1 MRRDIGL
8 LHDPNRKPV
17 KLNSLMSNFADQ
29 AGDFIGDSLSGMWR
43 GLLDVDPELQARR
56 DAEAKAL
63 YDARA
68 ESPFFQMFGW
78 GEGNDDREGNALQ
91 NFLPSLGGMYRD
103 TAQAIRNPAPT
114 TEAITNLVAGGVL
127 NLTPVGDMLGEDVGQ
142 AQRQMASEFGNY
154 LKTSYGTWEGF
165 KEEFRKNPA
174 EVLSMIAGAGFTV
187 KGVADVATNPAVQQ
201 RFMAEMD
208 GMVNAANAGFMTP
221 LTVWHGSPYNFTRF
235 STDKMG
241 SGEGVQ
247 AYGWGIYH
255 AEAKDTAKTYE
266 IKEGVNDKAYE
277 AYEEEMLSRM
287 NKALDERDYMKA
299 EMYEMAA
306 LHRSPEFSLEDMLD
320 AYKDKPELHDKIKA
334 DHSEWQKHFEK
345 QPFGRYK
352 VDLPDQAIAT
362 MLNDDIP
369 IYDQPKVVQDF
380 LRKEHGAYM
389 DLVDKYKPLQLERE
403 AIQKQLNE
411 AINDNEV
418 AGILGGEPI
427 NTDRLMVERDAIIAK
442 QDEILKEIGSLGR
455 GTAPHPSN
463 GSGIYGY
470 LVEREIIERGIPASE
485 LEMSRFG
492 VRNNAVEKIISERL
506 HANGIMGRQYFDAD
520 SRDLPDTERKTRNF
534 VTFSADTSK
543 ILENKGVPIDNT
555 KRDVSSIPIGDVDI
569 RYSGGKDKNSARVG
583 DLANI
588 KGGILDQ
595 YGRTVVGENLVSA
608 PSKSIQDYEGRP
620 FVASQSDTTKA
631 GGMLTHVD
639 GQPLNEPVE
648 LLGGQDYM
656 FLPESQRQGLL
667 WASAEE
673 PIDKLIY
680 QAQEAKKAFGED
692 PIYLPFAMKPTGM
705 DFSKQVT
712 NTMMQSALAKLDSK
726 QLDELDRLIRTTS
739 KDKET
744 GKEVNL
750 DWKGIRSENPLE
762 NTTGGERKEIN
773 RIIDVHFRA
782 KGNKDGTISLP
793 QARLANVDEFQYN
806 KEPLTIRNV
815 GEVNMSEMKS
825 DVSGHPTYPYALRGE
840 GQARIK
846 EDLSILDLFDNTKA
860 KDSKGREL
868 PMTRENFTDKD
879 YRKTTMQ
886 YPPIGL
892 LTHER
897 LMKLEKQGLL

>member
-1 MRRDIGL
+1 MSGL
-8 LHDPNRKPV
+8 LSDIWEGAKET
-17 KLNSLMSNFADQ
+17 F
-29 AGDFIGDSLSGMWR
+29 G

-68 ESPFFQMFGW
+68 ESPFFQMLGW
-78 GEGNDDREGNALQ
+78 GEGNDEREGNALQ
-91 NFLPSLGGMYRD
+91 NLLPSIGGMYRD
-103 TAQAIRNPAPT
+103 SAQAITNPAVT
-114 TEAITNLVAGGVL
+114 TEAVSNLVAGGVL
-127 NLTPVGDMLGEDVGQ
+127 NLTPVGDMLGEDVGK
-142 AQRQMASEFGNY
+142 AQRDMANEFGNY
-154 LKTSYGTWEGF
+154 LKTSYGTWDGF

-174 EVLSMIAGAGFTV
+174 EVLSMIAGAGFAV
-187 KGVADVATNPAVQQ
+187 KGVADVVTNPAVQQ

-208 GMVNAANAGFMTP
+208 GMVDAANAGFLSP
-221 LTVWHGSPYNFTRF
+221 LTVWHGSPYSFTRF
-235 STDKMG
+235 SSSKMG

-255 AEAKDTAKTYE
+255 AEAKDVAKTYE
-266 IKEGVNDKAYE
+266 IKEGVNKKEYDAYQD
-277 AYEEEMLSRM
+277 EMVNRM
-287 NKALDERDYMKA
+287 TKALDEQDYLKA
-299 EMYEMAA
+299 EMYENAG
-306 LHRSPEFSLEDMLD
+306 LHGSPEFSLQNMLD
-320 AYKDKPELHDKIKA
+320 GYKDKPELHDKIKA
-334 DHSEWQKHFEK
+334 DHAEWQKHFEK

-389 DLVDKYKPLQLERE
+389 DLVDKYKPLQLQRE
-403 AIQKQLNE
+403 AIQRQLNE
-411 AINDNEV
+411 AISDNEV
-418 AGILGGEPI
+418 VGILGGKPV
-427 NTDRLMVERDAIIAK
+427 NTDRLMLERDGIIAK
-442 QDEILKEIGSLGR
+442 QDALEKEIGSLGR
-455 GTAPHPSN
+455 GTAPHPTN
-463 GSGIYGY
+463 GAGIYGY
-470 LVEREIIERGIPASE
+470 LVEREIINKGIPASE
-485 LEMSRFG
+485 LKMDRFG
-492 VRNNAVEKIISERL
+492 IRNNAIEKIISERL
-506 HANGIMGRQYFDAD
+506 HSNGVMGRQYFDAD

-534 VTFSADTSK
+534 VTFNADTSK

-555 KRDVSSIPIGDVDI
+555 KRDVSSIPVGDVDI

-595 YGRTVVGENLVSA
+595 YGRTVVGENLISA

-631 GGMLTHVD
+631 GGLLTHVD
-639 GQPLNEPVE
+639 EQPLNRPVE

-673 PIDKLIY
+673 PIDKLIS
-680 QAQEAKKAFGED
+680 QSKLARDTFGED

-712 NTMMQSALAKLDSK
+712 DTMLQSALAKLDSK
-726 QLDELDRLIRTTS
+726 QLDELDKLIRTTS

-744 GKEVNL
+744 GQQVNL
-750 DWKGIRSENPLE
+750 NWQGIRSENPLDG
-762 NTTGGERKEIN
+762 TTGGERKEIN
-773 RIIDVHFRA
+773 RIIDVNFRA
-782 KGNKDGTISLP
+782 KDNNDGTISLT
-793 QARLANVDEFQYN
+793 QARLANADEFQLN

-815 GEVNMSEMKS
+815 GEVNMSDMKS
-825 DVSGHPTYPYALRGE
+825 DVSGHHTYPYALRGQ
-840 GQARIK
+840 GTARIK
-846 EDLSILDLFDNTKA
+846 EDLSVLDLFDNTKA

-868 PMTRENFTDKD
+868 PMTRQNFDDKD

-892 LTHER
+892 LTHEK

>member
-1 MRRDIGL
+1 MSGL
-8 LHDPNRKPV
+8 LSDIWEGAKET
-17 KLNSLMSNFADQ
+17 F
-29 AGDFIGDSLSGMWR
+29 G

-68 ESPFFQMFGW
+68 ESPFFQMLGW
-78 GEGNDDREGNALQ
+78 GEGNDEREGNALQ
-91 NFLPSLGGMYRD
+91 NLLPSIGGMYRD
-103 TAQAIRNPAPT
+103 SAQAITNPAVT
-114 TEAITNLVAGGVL
+114 AEGITNLVAGGVL
-127 NLTPVGDMLGEDVGQ
+127 NLTPVGDMLGEDVGK
-142 AQRQMASEFGNY
+142 AQRDMANEFGNY
-154 LKTSYGTWEGF
+154 LKTSYGTWDGF

-174 EVLSMIAGAGFTV
+174 EVLSMIAGAGFAV
-187 KGVADVATNPAVQQ
+187 KGVADVVTNPAVQQ

-208 GMVNAANAGFMTP
+208 GMVDAANAGFLSP
-221 LTVWHGSPYNFTRF
+221 LTVWHGSPYSFTRF
-235 STDKMG
+235 SSSKMG

-255 AEAKDTAKTYE
+255 AEAKDVAKTYE
-266 IKEGVNDKAYE
+266 IKEGVNKKEYDAYQD
-277 AYEEEMLSRM
+277 EMVNRM
-287 NKALDERDYMKA
+287 TKALDEQDYLKA
-299 EMYEMAA
+299 EMYENAG
-306 LHRSPEFSLEDMLD
+306 LHGSPEFSLQNMLD
-320 AYKDKPELHDKIKA
+320 GYKDKPELHDKIKA
-334 DHSEWQKHFEK
+334 DHAEWQKHFEK

-389 DLVDKYKPLQLERE
+389 DLVDKYKPLQLQRE
-403 AIQKQLNE
+403 AIQRQLNE
-411 AINDNEV
+411 AISDNEV
-418 AGILGGEPI
+418 VGILGGKPV
-427 NTDRLMVERDAIIAK
+427 NTDRLMLERDGIIAK
-442 QDEILKEIGSLGR
+442 QDALEKEIGSLGR
-455 GTAPHPSN
+455 GTAPHPTN
-463 GSGIYGY
+463 GAGIYGY
-470 LVEREIIERGIPASE
+470 LVEREIINKGIPASE
-485 LEMSRFG
+485 LKMDRFG
-492 VRNNAVEKIISERL
+492 IRNNAIEKIISERL
-506 HANGIMGRQYFDAD
+506 HSNGVMGRQYFDAD

-534 VTFSADTSK
+534 VTFNADTSK

-555 KRDVSSIPIGDVDI
+555 KRDVSSIPVGDVDI

-595 YGRTVVGENLVSA
+595 YGRTVVGENLISA

-631 GGMLTHVD
+631 GGLLTHVD
-639 GQPLNEPVE
+639 EQPLNRPVE

-673 PIDKLIY
+673 PIDKLIS
-680 QAQEAKKAFGED
+680 QSKLARDTFGED

-712 NTMMQSALAKLDSK
+712 DTMLQSALAKLDSK
-726 QLDELDRLIRTTS
+726 QLDELDKLIRTTS

-744 GKEVNL
+744 GQQVNL
-750 DWKGIRSENPLE
+750 NWQGIRSENPLDG
-762 NTTGGERKEIN
+762 TTGGERKEIN
-773 RIIDVHFRA
+773 RIIDVNFRA
-782 KGNKDGTISLP
+782 KDNNDGTISLT
-793 QARLANVDEFQYN
+793 QARLANADEFQLN

-815 GEVNMSEMKS
+815 GEVNMSDMKS
-825 DVSGHPTYPYALRGE
+825 DVSGHHTYPYALRGQ
-840 GQARIK
+840 GTARIK
-846 EDLSILDLFDNTKA
+846 EDLSVLDLFDNTKA
-860 KDSKGREL
+860 NNK
-868 PMTRENFTDKD
+868 PMTRQNFDDKD

-892 LTHER
+892 LTHEK

>member
-1 MRRDIGL
+1 MSGL
-8 LHDPNRKPV
+8 LSDIWEGAKET
-17 KLNSLMSNFADQ
+17 F
-29 AGDFIGDSLSGMWR
+29 G

-68 ESPFFQMFGW
+68 ESPFFQMLGW
-78 GEGNDDREGNALQ
+78 GEGNDEREGNALQ
-91 NFLPSLGGMYRD
+91 NLLPSIGGMYRD
-103 TAQAIRNPAPT
+103 SAQAITNPAVT
-114 TEAITNLVAGGVL
+114 TEAVSNLVAGGVL
-127 NLTPVGDMLGEDVGQ
+127 NLTPVGDMLGEDVGK
-142 AQRQMASEFGNY
+142 AQRDMANEFGNY
-154 LKTSYGTWEGF
+154 LKTSYGTWDGF

-174 EVLSMIAGAGFTV
+174 EVLSMIAGAGFAV
-187 KGVADVATNPAVQQ
+187 KGVADVVTNPAVQQ

-208 GMVNAANAGFMTP
+208 GMVDAANAGFLSP
-221 LTVWHGSPYNFTRF
+221 LTVWHGSPYSFTRF
-235 STDKMG
+235 SSSKMG

-255 AEAKDTAKTYE
+255 AEAKDVAKTYE
-266 IKEGVNDKAYE
+266 IKEGVNKKEYDAYQD
-277 AYEEEMLSRM
+277 EMVNRM
-287 NKALDERDYMKA
+287 TKALDEQDYLKA
-299 EMYEMAA
+299 EMYENAG
-306 LHRSPEFSLEDMLD
+306 LHGSPEFSLQNMLD
-320 AYKDKPELHDKIKA
+320 GYKDKPELHDKIKA
-334 DHSEWQKHFEK
+334 DHAEWQKHFEK

-389 DLVDKYKPLQLERE
+389 DLVDKYKPLQLQRE
-403 AIQKQLNE
+403 AIQRQLNE
-411 AINDNEV
+411 AISDNEV
-418 AGILGGEPI
+418 AGILGGKPV
-427 NTDRLMVERDAIIAK
+427 NTDRLMLERDGIIAK
-442 QDEILKEIGSLGR
+442 QDALEKEIGSLGR
-455 GTAPHPSN
+455 GTAPHPTN
-463 GSGIYGY
+463 GAGIYGY
-470 LVEREIIERGIPASE
+470 LVEREIINKGIPASE
-485 LEMSRFG
+485 LKMDRFG
-492 VRNNAVEKIISERL
+492 IRNNAIEKIISERL
-506 HANGIMGRQYFDAD
+506 HSNGVMGRQYFDAD

-534 VTFSADTSK
+534 VTFNADTSK

-555 KRDVSSIPIGDVDI
+555 KRDVSSIPVGDVDI

-595 YGRTVVGENLVSA
+595 YGRTVVGENLISA

-631 GGMLTHVD
+631 GGLLTHVD
-639 GQPLNEPVE
+639 EQPLNRPVE

-673 PIDKLIY
+673 PIDKLIS
-680 QAQEAKKAFGED
+680 QSKLARDTFGED

-712 NTMMQSALAKLDSK
+712 DTMLQSALAKLDSK
-726 QLDELDRLIRTTS
+726 QLDELDKLIRTTS

-744 GKEVNL
+744 GQQVNL
-750 DWKGIRSENPLE
+750 NWQGIRSENPLDG
-762 NTTGGERKEIN
+762 TTGGERKEIN

-782 KGNKDGTISLP
+782 KDNNDGTISLT
-793 QARLANVDEFQYN
+793 QARLANADEFQLN

-815 GEVNMSEMKS
+815 GEVNMSDMKS
-825 DVSGHPTYPYALRGE
+825 DVSGHHTYPYALRGQ
-840 GQARIK
+840 GTARIK
-846 EDLSILDLFDNTKA
+846 EDLSVLDLFDNTKA

-868 PMTRENFTDKD
+868 PMTRQNFDDKD

-892 LTHER
+892 LTHEK